1 MPPHISNLLRE
12 KAVHQVGDK
21 SFVFVH
27 GGKVASYSYTD
38 WTDPAVADFG
48 SVHFASLRV
57 TLCSDRQRA
66 EEFSLGIVEIRRSL
80 DEPTLQALQAWIET
94 DKVAMVTG
102 WWGCGNEDQVG
113 KLAERCESTWGTPLY
128 NDFRFLAPSTA
139 VAEEAAVAE
148 EPTWTTCTYFLLFGK
163 CFSVTWPEQ
172 PSGVPN
178 EFRLGGDIRRACR
191 PVAKMPRWPRGTAR
205 SGVQDIGRVKMKQVD
220 WRKGCQYC
228 LQTSLWL
235 GASVPSV
242 RSQHKSLQ
250 AKGKGKGKLR

>member
-1 MPPHISNLLRE
+1 MHR
-12 KAVHQVGDK
+12 
-21 SFVFVH
+21 
-27 GGKVASYSYTD
+27 GKVASYSYTD

-163 CFSVTWPEQ
+163 CFSVTWLEQ
-172 PSGVPN
+172 PSDVPCD
-178 EFRLGGDIRRACR
+178 FSFGDDIRHALR
-191 PVAKMPRWPRGTAR
+191 PAANMPWWQRGKAR
-205 SGVQDIGRVKMKQVD
+205 PGVQNLGKVKMKQVA
-220 WRKGCQYC
+220 WHISPHYC
-228 LQTSLWL
+228 FQTSLWL
-235 GASVPSV
+235 GESVPSV
-242 RSQHKSLQ
+242 GSQCKSLRREKS
-250 AKGKGKGKLR
+250 KGKGKFR